1 MTDKL
6 RQMGE
11 SRQPSN
17 VRRNILEFER
27 IAEQNRIDRTETS
40 FAGESRMTMKDLKEA
55 AKKRQELAGQ
65 RPTT

>member
-6 RQMGE
+6 RQIGE

-27 IAEQNRIDRTETS
+27 IAKQNRIDRAETS

-55 AKKRQELAGQ
+55 AKRRQELADKY
-65 RPTT
+65 

>member
-27 IAEQNRIDRTETS
+27 IAKQNRIDRTETS
-40 FAGESRMTMKDLKEA
+40 FAGESKMTMRDLKEA
-55 AKKRQELAGQ
+55 AKRRREMAEEF
-65 RPTT
+65 

>member
-11 SRQPSN
+11 SRQTSN
-17 VRRNILEFER
+17 VRRNIIEFER
-27 IAEQNRIDRTETS
+27 IAKQNRIDRTETS

-55 AKKRQELAGQ
+55 AKRRQELVDKY
-65 RPTT
+65 

>member
-1 MTDKL
+1 MFVREVCIVTDKL

-11 SRQPSN
+11 ARQTSS

-40 FAGESRMTMKDLKEA
+40 FSGESKMTMKDLK
-55 AKKRQELAGQ
+55 
-65 RPTT
+65 